1 MAPTSLR
8 SETAKI
14 VELAERDLSR
24 LWRLVASGASA
35 EVALRD
41 LLPAI
46 ITEYGALGAALA
58 AEWYDEQRAKADVR
72 GRFTA
77 IPVES
82 GDRGAHALIGW
93 ALAEATDDAG
103 LKGLILGG
111 VQRRIADHLR
121 YTVAG
126 SAIADPAARGWQRIG
141 TGSSTCKFCEMV
153 NGRGAVYSE
162 ATANFAAH
170 DNDDCQA
177 VPAWEGQPVP
187 VKPYT
192 VSPRRTIDP
201 ETGKP
206 VIDADYE
213 RARDWMRDHGY
224 L

>member
-14 VELAERDLSR
+14 VELADRDLSR

-72 GRFTA
+72 GRFAA
-77 IPVES
+77 IPVAAD
-82 GDRGAHALIGW
+82 DRGAQALIGW
-93 ALAEATDDAG
+93 ALIEAVDDAG

-126 SAIADPAARGWQRIG
+126 SAIADPAASGWQR
-141 TGSSTCKFCEMV
+141 TGLGKCTFCRMLI
-153 NGRGAVYSE
+153 GRGAVYTE
-162 ATANFAAH
+162 ASADFGAH
-170 DNDDCQA
+170 DHCLCEA
-177 VPAWEGQPVP
+177 IPAWGGQPVP
-187 VKPYT
+187 VKPYA

-201 ETGKP
+201 KTGKP
-206 VIDADYE
+206 IPDADFE
-213 RARDWMRDHGY
+213 RAKAWIADH